1 VPWILQL
8 LLSWIAITRTMR
20 PNTLSVIV
28 SVALVVVV
36 GLSGCGGGS
45 SGTIS
50 GTVKMDGKPLA
61 GASVNFEGDSA
72 SKLGG
77 FGGVTDDQGKFVIQ
91 VKGAEIKAGKYRVLI
106 NKYVDPKGK
115 AIDPEELEQLKAS
128 GTLKNIVPTK
138 YNSVVESELIVDL
151 KPGANELQPF
161 DLKSK

>member
-1 VPWILQL
+1 
-8 LLSWIAITRTMR
+8 
-20 PNTLSVIV
+20 
-28 SVALVVVV
+28 
-36 GLSGCGGGS
+36 
-45 SGTIS
+45 
-50 GTVKMDGKPLA
+50 
-61 GASVNFEGDSA
+61 
-72 SKLGG
+72 
-77 FGGVTDDQGKFVIQ
+77 
-91 VKGAEIKAGKYRVLI
+91 VLI